1 MFKLGVL
8 LILAVIVVFTQS
20 LPVLEESNMVAECLA
35 SNNISQAEFQE
46 LIDRASSEEDDIEN
60 TERRYKCFVFCLAEK
75 GNLLDSN
82 GYLDVEMIDQFE
94 PVSDELREILYECKK
109 LHDDEEDHCEYAF
122 KMVTCLTESLEQS
135 DEVTEAEKNSNKL
148 NE

>member
-1 MFKLGVL
+1 
-8 LILAVIVVFTQS
+8 QS
-20 LPVLEESNMVAECLA
+20 LPALDESNLVAGCLA

-46 LIDRASSEEDDIEN
+46 LIDRASSKEDDIEN
-60 TERRYKCFVFCLAEK
+60 TEMRYKCFVYCLAEK

-82 GYLDVEMIDQFE
+82 GYLDVEMIDQYE
-94 PVSDELREILYECKK
+94 PVSDELREVLYDCKK
-109 LHDDEEDHCEYAF
+109 MHDDEEDRCEYAF

-135 DEVTEAEKNSNKL
+135 DEVTEAEKNTNKL